1 MLPID
6 SSLELELPELPYGS
20 VWIIGATDTNPSHLT
35 PLGLH
40 ALCTADAVIHDPG
53 ASQKLLDLV
62 KPPRYREPCA
72 PGRAI
77 QRAIK
82 LAEDGW
88 RVAHLV
94 KGNTMERAV
103 ESAISCAERDIAFRI
118 VPNSSDRIGGEATLG
133 IVLVRPPLSLRRPEA
148 DPVLMLITNPHL
160 EAMTQGEPRQA
171 PLSFSM
177 SGLAG

>member
-1 MLPID
+1 MLPVD

-20 VWIIGATDTNPSHLT
+20 VWLIGAGGSNPGHLS

-40 ALCTADAVIHDPG
+40 VLGTADAVIHDPG
-53 ASQKLLDLV
+53 VSQNLLDLV

-88 RVAHLV
+88 RVVHLV
-94 KGNTMERAV
+94 KSNTMERTV

-118 VPNSSDRIGGEATLG
+118 VPNSSDRIGGWDA
-133 IVLVRPPLSLRRPEA
+133 
-148 DPVLMLITNPHL
+148 
-160 EAMTQGEPRQA
+160 
-171 PLSFSM
+171 
-177 SGLAG
+177 